1 MLLSKYKEQL
11 KECRNQKKLKHSHI
25 AIISE
30 KMKKVS
36 CNEDRW
42 QELYEEKKQC
52 NDDLYE
58 LMQNETKLLEK
69 IESLT

>member
-25 AIISE
+25 EIISE
-30 KMKKVS
+30 KMKEVS

-42 QELYEEKKQC
+42 QELYEEKKQY